1 MGDPDFADRLW
12 ARIGGGDVHIDDSGE
27 DAEPVKRSRKRKP
40 TLAGVAR
47 QAAKAGI
54 PVARYDVRLD
64 GTIGVVVGKP
74 VGSDIDMDDTTPDP
88 KWN

>member
-1 MGDPDFADRLW
+1 MQRLTS
-12 ARIGGGDVHIDDSGE
+12 RDVVIADSGE
-27 DAEPVKRSRKRKP
+27 DAEPVKRSRQRKP

-47 QAAKAGI
+47 QTAKAGI